1 MGANQSNQQPQQER
15 QRTRKRDILMGLCM
29 SQLQPKDAQAPG
41 RLQKSL
47 SENMKC
53 QTQDILTKM
62 CDEEMPKYSIKIL
75 QYFLNFLT
83 IKECIQLKLV
93 NRKLKFMVEMSS
105 NIFSNFLSQYY
116 LRKLQLHCFVEYG
129 FHKGFLSVFSEQL
142 LNIETNQDESWIRI
156 YGNFHNS
163 ISQLRRIEQQ
173 ISFQYKIDYSITDKV
188 IEICRNPSFPIPIL
202 TDDVLKHSTT
212 SWFQLEIAQKTTDY
226 SAVEKIPLLD
236 QLTDKLYEDCEA
248 TFNQDN
254 LKHTQL
260 LFELRWI
267 IIDNFIKDPSALD
280 QDNVPI
286 LLKLLAQILHFIYQR
301 CIFSRNV
308 LMIIKQN
315 KMPALFLN
323 MYTVLWES
331 YIGIVWALN
340 RSLKKMYN
348 KLDQLFNK
356 YYTTTFPQIT
366 FTSALVR
373 LWTQIVIK
381 GTKNIENDPIE
392 NELVLS
398 FDTILKNKRSL
409 LFEYYTKDQMNNQKQ
424 YINHTIN
431 DDYFKYCSSAVDSLL
446 NKFTSNILDLSL
458 HEQSIHW
465 IGHSQ
470 VKVGQLYGQILEIVV
485 KQTNDLYNQ
494 ASIQFST
501 NFTIFK
507 DYILAETRYMQGI
520 MNQWTVQVCILPI
533 GINYLYE
540 KIKIN
545 LRQHVLSCQ
554 LNSCIDEERNFE
566 ANILESQII
575 PSNLQFIQFNEQD
588 ELSSRIVKEDSI
600 LESFICQ
607 ILKEEKIQPIEDSR
621 IVQSN
626 QPIQQSILQQQ
637 SSNIPKISSTKL
649 QSIVEG
655 DYSKLRMLSTFSAS
669 TRVSQITQITSVI
682 SQQIL
687 SSMKSNLNMFQ
698 VKDIKNKLENNQWAA
713 FLKDIHILEIQ
724 NNIIIDKRNNQI
736 QMRNFI
742 RQIPQDLEE
751 SFNNIIDFTKIW
763 NLLDT
768 SNLYLSKE
776 ELNNF
781 EYNKQ
786 FLQREFCEIEFGNGL
801 FASYFQQI

>member
-1 MGANQSNQQPQQER
+1 MGANQSNR
-15 QRTRKRDILMGLCM
+15 QTQNEKQRSKKRDLLMGLCM
-29 SQLQPKDAQAPG
+29 SQQQTKDSQA
-41 RLQKSL
+41 RNKMQKSL

-53 QTQDILTKM
+53 QTQDILTKLS
-62 CDEEMPKYSIKIL
+62 DEEMPKYSIKIL

-93 NRKLKFMVEMSS
+93 NKKLKFMIEMSS
-105 NIFSNFLSQYY
+105 NIYSNFLTQYY

-129 FHKGFLSVFSEQL
+129 LHKGFVSVFSEQL
-142 LNIETNQDESWIRI
+142 LNIETNQDESWIQI
-156 YGNFHNS
+156 YSNFHKS
-163 ISQLRRIEQQ
+163 ISQLRKIEEE
-173 ISFQYKIDYSITDKV
+173 ISFQFNIDYSITDKI
-188 IEICRNPSFPIPIL
+188 IEICRYPSFPIPIL
-202 TDDVLKHSTT
+202 TDDILKHSTT

-226 SAVEKIPLLD
+226 SAVEKVPLLD
-236 QLTDKLYEDCEA
+236 QLTDKLYEECES
-248 TFNQDN
+248 TFKQKN

-267 IIDNFIKDPSALD
+267 VIDNFIKDPSTLD
-280 QDNVPI
+280 QDNIPI
-286 LLKLLAQILHFIYQR
+286 LLKLLAQLFHFIYQR
-301 CIFSRNV
+301 CIFCRNV

-315 KMPALFLN
+315 KKQVLFLN
-323 MYTVLWES
+323 MYSVLWES

-356 YYTTTFPQIT
+356 YYTTSFPQIT

-381 GTKNIENDPIE
+381 GTKNLDNDPVE
-392 NELVLS
+392 NELFLS
-398 FDTILKNKRSL
+398 FDAILKNKRTL
-409 LFEYYTKDQMNNQKQ
+409 IFEYFNKDQMKNQKQ
-424 YINHTIN
+424 IINHIID

-470 VKVGQLYGQILEIVV
+470 VKVGSLYGQILEIVV
-485 KQTNDLYNQ
+485 KQTNELYNQ

-501 NFTIFK
+501 NFTVFK
-507 DYILAETRYMQGI
+507 DYILAETRYLQEI
-520 MNQWTVQVCILPI
+520 MNQWTVEVCILPI

-545 LRQHVLSCQ
+545 LRQYVLSCQ
-554 LNSCIDEERNFE
+554 LNSCIEEERDFE
-566 ANILESQII
+566 ENILESQII

-588 ELSSRIVKEDSI
+588 ELTSRIEKEDSI
-600 LESFICQ
+600 LECFICQ
-607 ILKEEKIQPIEDSR
+607 ILKEEKIQPNGNSR
-621 IVQSN
+621 IIQSN
-626 QPIQQSILQQQ
+626 QPIQQSIFQPQF
-637 SSNIPKISSTKL
+637 NIPKISSTKQ
-649 QSIVEG
+649 QSIVDG
-655 DYSKLRMLSTFSAS
+655 DYTKLRMLSNFSGS
-669 TRVSQITQITSVI
+669 TRISQATQVTSVI
-682 SQQIL
+682 SQQVL

-698 VKDIKNKLENNQWAA
+698 AKDIKNKLENNQWAT
-713 FLKDIHILEIQ
+713 FLKDIHVLEIQ
-724 NNIIIDKRNNQI
+724 NNIKIDKRNNQI

-751 SFNNIIDFTKIW
+751 SFNNLIDFTKVW

-768 SNLYLSKE
+768 STLYFSKQ
-776 ELNNF
+776 ELKHNRDD
-781 EYNKQ
+781 KQ
-786 FLQREFCEIEFGNGL
+786 LLKREFSEIQFGDGL
-801 FASYFQQI
+801 FASYFQVI

>member
-1 MGANQSNQQPQQER
+1 MGANQSNQQAQQEKKR
-15 QRTRKRDILMGLCM
+15 PRKRDILMGLCM
-29 SQLQPKDAQAPG
+29 SQLQPKDAQARN

-62 CDEEMPKYSIKIL
+62 SDEEMPKYSIKIL

-93 NRKLKFMVEMSS
+93 NRKLKFMIEMSS
-105 NIFSNFLSQYY
+105 NIYSNFLSQYY

-129 FHKGFLSVFSEQL
+129 LHKGFVSVFSEQL

-156 YGNFHNS
+156 YANFHKS
-163 ISQLRRIEQQ
+163 ISQLRRIEEE
-173 ISFQYKIDYSITDKV
+173 ISFQFNIDYSITEKV
-188 IEICRNPSFPIPIL
+188 LEICRNPTFPIPIL
-202 TDDVLKHSTT
+202 TDDVLKQSTT
-212 SWFQLEIAQKTTDY
+212 SWFQLELAQKTNEY
-226 SAVEKIPLLD
+226 SVVERVPILD
-236 QLTDKLYEDCEA
+236 QLTDKLYEECE
-248 TFNQDN
+248 TSFDKDN
-254 LKHTQL
+254 IKHTQL

-267 IIDNFIKDPSALD
+267 VIDNFIKYPSSLE
-280 QDNVPI
+280 QDNIPI
-286 LLKLLAQILHFIYQR
+286 LLKLLAQLLHFIYQR

-315 KMPALFLN
+315 KKQALFLN

-356 YYTTTFPQIT
+356 YYTTQFPQIT

-381 GTKNIENDPIE
+381 GTKNVENDPIE
-392 NELVLS
+392 NELLLS
-398 FDTILKNKRSL
+398 FDTILRNKRTL
-409 LFEYYTKDQMNNQKQ
+409 LFEYFTKDQITNQKQ
-424 YINHTIN
+424 LINHTIN

-470 VKVGQLYGQILEIVV
+470 VKVGQLYGSILEIVV
-485 KQTNDLYNQ
+485 KQTNEIYNQ

-501 NFTIFK
+501 NFNVFK
-507 DYILAETRYMQGI
+507 DYILAETRYMQEI

-533 GINYLYE
+533 GINFLYD

-554 LNSCIDEERNFE
+554 LNSCIEEQSDFE
-566 ANILESQII
+566 ENILESQII
-575 PSNLQFIQFNEQD
+575 PTNLQFIKFNEPD
-588 ELSSRIVKEDSI
+588 ELSSRIEKEDSI

-607 ILKEEKIQPIEDSR
+607 ILKEEITQPVGVSR
-621 IVQSN
+621 MGQQH
-626 QPIQQSILQQQ
+626 QPLQQSIFQQQ
-637 SSNIPKISSTKL
+637 INVPKISSTKQ
-649 QSIVEG
+649 QSIVDG

-669 TRVSQITQITSVI
+669 TRVSQVTQITSVL

-687 SSMKSNLNMFQ
+687 SSIKSNLNMFQ
-698 VKDIKNKLENNQWAA
+698 VKDIKNKLENNQWATY
-713 FLKDIHILEIQ
+713 LKDIHILEVENKIK
-724 NNIIIDKRNNQI
+724 IDKRNNQI
-736 QMRNFI
+736 QMRNFM
-742 RQIPQDLEE
+742 RQIPQDLEDT
-751 SFNNIIDFTKIW
+751 FNNIIDFTKIW

-768 SNLYLSKE
+768 QNLYLSTDD
-776 ELNNF
+776 LTNIQI
-781 EYNKQ
+781 NKQ
-786 FLQREFCEIEFGNGL
+786 LPQRIFSEIQFGDGL
-801 FASYFQQI
+801 FASYFQQV

>member
-1 MGANQSNQQPQQER
+1 MGANQSNQQAQQEKKR
-15 QRTRKRDILMGLCM
+15 PRKRDLLMGLCM
-29 SQLQPKDAQAPG
+29 SQLQPKDAQARS

-62 CDEEMPKYSIKIL
+62 SDEEMPKHSIKIL

-83 IKECIQLKLV
+83 IKECMQLKLV
-93 NRKLKFMVEMSS
+93 NRKLKFMIEMSS
-105 NIFSNFLSQYY
+105 NIYSNFLSQYY

-129 FHKGFLSVFSEQL
+129 LHRGFVSVFSEQL

-156 YGNFHNS
+156 YANFHKS
-163 ISQLRRIEQQ
+163 ISQLRRIEEE
-173 ISFQYKIDYSITDKV
+173 ISSHFSIDYSITEK
-188 IEICRNPSFPIPIL
+188 ILEICRNPTFPIPIL
-202 TDDVLKHSTT
+202 TDDVLKQSTT
-212 SWFQLEIAQKTTDY
+212 SWFQLELAQKTTDY
-226 SAVEKIPLLD
+226 SAVERVPLLD
-236 QLTDKLYEDCEA
+236 QLTDKLYDECEA
-248 TFNQDN
+248 TFNKDN
-254 LKHTQL
+254 IKHTQL

-267 IIDNFIKDPSALD
+267 IIDNFIKDPSSLD

-286 LLKLLAQILHFIYQR
+286 LLKLLAQLLHFIYQR

-308 LMIIKQN
+308 LTIIKQN
-315 KMPALFLN
+315 KKPALFLN
-323 MYTVLWES
+323 MYSVLWES
-331 YIGIVWALN
+331 FIGIVWALN

-356 YYTTTFPQIT
+356 YYTTQFPQIT

-381 GTKNIENDPIE
+381 GTKNVENDPIE
-392 NELVLS
+392 NELFLS
-398 FDTILKNKRSL
+398 FDTILRNKRNL
-409 LFEYYTKDQMNNQKQ
+409 LFEYFTKDQIKNQKQ
-424 YINHTIN
+424 SISHIVD

-485 KQTNDLYNQ
+485 KQTNELYNQ

-501 NFTIFK
+501 NFTVFK
-507 DYILAETRYMQGI
+507 DYILAETRYMQEI
-520 MNQWTVQVCILPI
+520 LNQWTVQVCILPI
-533 GINYLYE
+533 GINYLYD

-545 LRQHVLSCQ
+545 LRQYVLSCQ
-554 LNSCIDEERNFE
+554 LNSCIEEQRNFE
-566 ANILESQII
+566 ENILESQII
-575 PSNLQFIQFNEQD
+575 PPTLQFIKFNEPD
-588 ELSSRIVKEDSI
+588 ELSSRIEREDSI

-607 ILKEEKIQPIEDSR
+607 ILKEEVTQPVGLSR
-621 IVQSN
+621 MVQ
-626 QPIQQSILQQQ
+626 QHQQQSIYQQQ
-637 SSNIPKISSTKL
+637 FNLPKISSTKQ

-669 TRVSQITQITSVI
+669 TRVSQVTQITSVL

-687 SSMKSNLNMFQ
+687 SSIRSNLNMFQ
-698 VKDIKNKLENNQWAA
+698 VKDIRYKLENNQWATY
-713 FLKDIHILEIQ
+713 LKDIHILEVENKIK
-724 NNIIIDKRNNQI
+724 IDKRNNQI
-736 QMRNFI
+736 QMRNFM

-768 SNLYLSKE
+768 QNIYLATDDVANIE
-776 ELNNF
+776 I
-781 EYNKQ
+781 NKQ
-786 FLQREFCEIEFGNGL
+786 FPQRVFSEIQFGDGL
-801 FASYFQQI
+801 FASYFQQV